1 MAERDFLRRLPEEDA
16 FERRQALL
24 FKLHIDLPLLVL
36 VLLICGYGLVVLFSA
51 VDQNLDRFTS
61 QIWRLCAALAL
72 MMIVAHVPPVTL
84 RRWAVVF
91 YGGGVALL
99 FVVMFFGVSAKGA
112 QRWIDLPG
120 GLPRFQPSEI
130 MKLAVPIMVAA
141 HFEGR
146 SLPPSFSAV
155 ARPIPPPA
163 PVISTTLSFKE

>member
-91 YGGGVALL
+91 
-99 FVVMFFGVSAKGA
+99 
-112 QRWIDLPG
+112 
-120 GLPRFQPSEI
+120 
-130 MKLAVPIMVAA
+130 
-141 HFEGR
+141 
-146 SLPPSFSAV
+146 
-155 ARPIPPPA
+155 
-163 PVISTTLSFKE
+163 